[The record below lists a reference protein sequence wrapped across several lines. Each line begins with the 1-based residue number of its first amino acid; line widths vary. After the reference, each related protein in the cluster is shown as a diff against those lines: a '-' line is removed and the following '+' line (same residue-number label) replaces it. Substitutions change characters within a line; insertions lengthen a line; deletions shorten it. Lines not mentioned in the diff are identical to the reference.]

1 MTNLF
6 KLATFL
12 LLCAS
17 FAAAQYHESHDPNVK
32 RPVLEFANHHT
43 AKIAWTSRHG
53 MDDVLQYSTNPNDL
67 YQAVDAVEKM
77 GGDNHR
83 ASLTNLRPHTT
94 YYVRMTDKSGRPL
107 GPVYTFRTPGE
118 GQPDIHEVPLGQ

>member
-1 MTNLF
+1 MTNLL
-6 KLATFL
+6 KITAFL

-17 FAAAQYHESHDPNVK
+17 FAAAQYHDHGDPNVK
-32 RPVLEFANHHT
+32 RPMLEFANHHT

-53 MDDVLQYSTNPNDL
+53 MDDVLEYSTNPEN
-67 YQAVDAVEKM
+67 YYKAVDAVERM

-83 ASLTNLRPHTT
+83 ASLVNLRPNTT

-107 GPVYTFRTPGE
+107 GPVFTFRTTAP